1 MKAACVLIPA
11 GRILLVIA
19 GLVAHNNAGSAGQT
33 ADVATVETV
42 AYLATFIEHP
52 ALSECATRRYG
63 VQLHAAGLARFALE
77 PQAPDCTFAACNGSR
92 IRGLADYRDKH
103 GALLRTALFMD
114 PPKIPIASP
123 LLGESI
129 PFSLVIDGNRVR
141 VFAPPALPLAAPLS
155 QVCQALATP
164 LKPLSEA

>member
-1 MKAACVLIPA
+1 MLILA
-11 GRILLVIA
+11 GGILLAI
-19 GLVAHNNAGSAGQT
+19 HTSAVSA
-33 ADVATVETV
+33 ADVATSETA
-42 AYLATFIEHP
+42 AYLVTFIEHP
-52 ALSECATRRYG
+52 ALSECVTKRYG
-63 VQLHAAGLARFALE
+63 AQLHAAGLARFALE
-77 PQAPDCTFAACNGSR
+77 PQAPDCPFAACIGSR
-92 IRGLADYRDKH
+92 IRGLADYRDQD

-129 PFSLVIDGNRVR
+129 PFSLAIDGDHVR

-155 QVCQALATP
+155 QVCEAMAAP

>member
-1 MKAACVLIPA
+1 MLIPA

-19 GLVAHNNAGSAGQT
+19 GLVAHNKAGSAGQT

-92 IRGLADYRDKH
+92 IRGLANYRDKH

-123 LLGESI
+123 L
-129 PFSLVIDGNRVR
+129 SLVIDGNRVR